1 MEKNNEKYYY
11 LNVED
16 TIKYG
21 LVSAAIISRVQFWC
35 EYNEKNKIKDRFYDG
50 YWWSGYL
57 TSKHLGEQLG
67 ISHKTI
73 ENHLAKLKQIGILI
87 KATYNKKGF
96 DRSSWYRVNPFTQNE
111 EMEILKLEESIY
123 PNQVNGNTQ
132 NEEMDLLE
140 LGEPIPDNPS
150 VNSSVNTKSIKHSEN
165 PTLNQIEHHN
175 TGANTQKEK
184 RKEINNM
191 LIELM
196 NSLEY
201 FNSSKGRLGIL
212 VQFLRD
218 CKTENIQREYP
229 KQLSERQLFLIN
241 ELIGNKSFQLTDKE
255 ITNKVEKLIPLLNV
269 KV

>member
-96 DRSSWYRVNPFTQNE
+96 DRSSWYRVNPF
-111 EMEILKLEESIY
+111 
-123 PNQVNGNTQ
+123 TQ